1 MPFRPQKIFKVGV
14 IGLGRMGERHI
25 RNCLKSP
32 DVDLVAVHDNSIDKE
47 NKIALEYD
55 IKSVGKITNFIN
67 DIEIAIISVPT
78 ELHAKIAKIL
88 LSSGIHCLI
97 EKPITLHEDDAKEL
111 IAIARKRNV
120 ILAIGHT
127 ERFNPCIL
135 KLKEI
140 MKNYPKPFHVKL
152 ERLNALTNFV
162 YTDDVIL
169 DLMIHDIDL
178 INFLGITD
186 LSSLCNI
193 NFNPNDDINKK
204 CIINIKVDKNLELD
218 FHVSRSNKKTQRKII
233 INYGNYDITAD
244 LYNTE
249 ISTTNNSSNIDHT
262 IIKNDALEMQ
272 LEHFLKK
279 IKSEDNLIA
288 SGTEALLALSMAN
301 KLRRLF
307 N

>member
-78 ELHAKIAKIL
+78 EDHAKIAKIL
-88 LSSGIHCLI
+88 LTRGIHCLI

-111 IAIARKRNV
+111 IAIAKKRNV

-140 MKNYPKPFHVKL
+140 MKNYPKPFRIKL

-233 INYGNYDITAD
+233 IDYGNYDITAD